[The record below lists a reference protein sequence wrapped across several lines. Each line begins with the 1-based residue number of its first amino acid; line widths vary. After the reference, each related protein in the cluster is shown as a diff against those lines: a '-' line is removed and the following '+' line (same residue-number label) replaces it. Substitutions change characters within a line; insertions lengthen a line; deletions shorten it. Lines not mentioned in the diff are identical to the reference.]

1 MVRPLQ
7 SFFHTQAAGGIA
19 ILAGAIV
26 ALLWANFFG
35 AEAYN
40 DFWHTQFLIQFGAW
54 SLELDFKHLIN
65 EGLMTIFFLVVGLE
79 IKRELATGE
88 LRDPRNAALPVL
100 GAIGGMVV
108 PALIYLAINGGTG
121 VGARGWGIPMATDI
135 AFAVGVISLAGKGLP
150 SGLKL
155 FLLSLAIVDDL
166 GAILVIA
173 VFYSTDLALSPLG
186 LAATLV
192 IAIVVM
198 QRLQVRSMIPYII
211 IGTALWLAVQSSGVH
226 ASIVGALIG
235 LLTPSTPFQ
244 RSSAVANEARRVADL
259 TAGDPER
266 LDSSVGHWAR
276 LWTLSKESV
285 SPLSR
290 LEFHLHPWS
299 SFVIVP
305 LFALA
310 NAGVEISPASLA
322 EAASSPIAL
331 GVAAG
336 LVVGKTTGIWLAAWI
351 GLKLKVARLPTG
363 VNLSNMFA
371 VAATAGVGFT
381 VSLFVGELAFT
392 DRTHIEIARIGTLG
406 GSLIAGVIGA
416 FLLKRARRSPTAPP
430 PTR

>member
-1 MVRPLQ
+1 M
-7 SFFHTQAAGGIA
+7 
-19 ILAGAIV
+19 
-26 ALLWANFFG
+26 WANIFG

-40 DFWHTQFLIQFGAW
+40 SFWHTPFLVQFGDW
-54 SLELDFKHLIN
+54 SLSLDYKHLIN

-88 LRDPRNAALPVL
+88 LRDPRNAALPIL
-100 GAIGGMVV
+100 GAVGGMVV
-108 PALIYLAINGGTG
+108 PALIYLAINGGG
-121 VGARGWGIPMATDI
+121 PGSSGWGIPMATDI
-135 AFAVGVISLAGKGLP
+135 AFAVGVIALVGKGLP

-173 VFYSTDLALSPLG
+173 IFYSTDLALSPLAI
-186 LAATLV
+186 AAALV
-192 IAIVVM
+192 IAILTM
-198 QRLQVRSMIPYII
+198 QRLHIRSLIPYII
-211 IGTALWLAVQSSGVH
+211 VGTSLWLAVLSSGIH
-226 ASIVGALIG
+226 ASIVGALVG
-235 LLTPSTPFQ
+235 LLTPSVPFQ

-259 TAGDPER
+259 TRGDPER
-266 LDSSVGHWAR
+266 LDSNVSQWVR

-290 LEFHLHPWS
+290 LEFYLHRWS

-310 NAGVEISPASLA
+310 NAGVEINRSSLA

-336 LVVGKTTGIWLAAWI
+336 LVLGKTSGIFLAAWI
-351 GLKLKVARLPTG
+351 GVKLKVARLPSG
-363 VNLSNMFA
+363 VNLSNMLA

-392 DRTHIEIARIGTLG
+392 DRADIEIARIGTLG
-406 GSLIAGVIGA
+406 GSLIAGLIGG
-416 FLLKRARRSPTAPP
+416 FLLVRARRRFTAS
-430 PTR
+430 TALEEAANN